1 MDNKIRHLEPYG
13 FDTDNVLKPN
23 NCGNIS
29 ITITGNAD
37 KDKAQDDEIS
47 KKANASDVNDAF
59 KKVSDA
65 LNLNGSA
72 ISALT
77 EHVDEIHNSLED
89 NNKVDDEQSIK
100 IDELSGKVDSCV
112 TVSSMTNAI
121 ESVISEKS
129 YTKDEADGKF
139 ATIESTY
146 TKENADE
153 KFATKEEL
161 DTVDGNHYTKDDADH
176 KFAKLNDL
184 NTTKK
189 SFNEFKLQ
197 SEKSE
202 EEQNKSLSKLNE
214 TVSSNTNSID
224 GLRKNKLDAS
234 TFSNYTSN
242 MSPIILKLSQ
252 GVSKNENDISGKA
265 DKADV
270 ETMEKK
276 LTALVG
282 ENTSNIKLKADK
294 DFVSDEDDKLR
305 LAIGKNQDAITDLS
319 KSVNSK
325 ADKESVDD
333 LSSTVSAM
341 TSYIKASITNSAT
354 NRDLKTVSDKV
365 DDLSYLVANKATL
378 ADFNIVSATSKSN
391 SVAIDD
397 LKHDKQE
404 RGNYVSATTM
414 LNYYTKSETSG
425 NTQIQDALD
434 DKQDKGNYVE
444 FTDLDNYYTK
454 SETIDAYEFK
464 GFSAKVTTDLETK
477 ANKDAVAQL
486 SRNVDNC
493 QNDIEKALND
503 LTLLDNDM
511 HTKYTTKSYVDNTVD
526 AVSSG
531 VSENSNLISKISNIN
546 NLKLYDP
553 TKGSFIDDGN
563 GLLDVLHRKF
573 HLLIK
578 GIDETNT
585 SIEGYLCNLE
595 KRIRAIEDKN
605 K

>member
-89 NNKVDDEQSIK
+89 NNNVDDEQSIK
-100 IDELSGKVDSCV
+100 IDELSGKVNSCV

-176 KFAKLNDL
+176 KFAQLNDL

-265 DKADV
+265 EKADV
-270 ETMEKK
+270 ETMEKID
-276 LTALVG
+276 G
-282 ENTSNIKLKADK
+282 
-294 DFVSDEDDKLR
+294 
-305 LAIGKNQDAITDLS
+305 IG
-319 KSVNSK
+319 
-325 ADKESVDD
+325 
-333 LSSTVSAM
+333 
-341 TSYIKASITNSAT
+341 
-354 NRDLKTVSDKV
+354 RR
-365 DDLSYLVANKATL
+365 
-378 ADFNIVSATSKSN
+378 
-391 SVAIDD
+391 
-397 LKHDKQE
+397 KHK
-404 RGNYVSATTM
+404 
-414 LNYYTKSETSG
+414 K
-425 NTQIQDALD
+425 
-434 DKQDKGNYVE
+434 
-444 FTDLDNYYTK
+444 
-454 SETIDAYEFK
+454 
-464 GFSAKVTTDLETK
+464 
-477 ANKDAVAQL
+477 
-486 SRNVDNC
+486 
-493 QNDIEKALND
+493 
-503 LTLLDNDM
+503 
-511 HTKYTTKSYVDNTVD
+511 H
-526 AVSSG
+526 
-531 VSENSNLISKISNIN
+531 
-546 NLKLYDP
+546 
-553 TKGSFIDDGN
+553 
-563 GLLDVLHRKF
+563 
-573 HLLIK
+573 
-578 GIDETNT
+578 
-585 SIEGYLCNLE
+585 
-595 KRIRAIEDKN
+595 
-605 K
+605 